1 MDMNEKRMH
10 SICFTGHRNAD
21 LSDVVHTL
29 MVLEMET
36 MVKRGYRD
44 FYAGGAVGWDA
55 FCSKEVIALK
65 KRRFKIRLHLI
76 LPCCF
81 EEQTRKWSV
90 EEKEELLEIQT
101 HADTVEYIS
110 EHYTKDCIKRR
121 NQRLADSAGLMWC
134 YYDKKRFRSGTGQ
147 TVRMAEKSG
156 LRIWN
161 FYVEAKSA
169 PRFPN

>member
-1 MDMNEKRMH
+1 MH
-10 SICFTGHRNAD
+10 CICFSGHRNIK
-21 LSDVVHTL
+21 
-29 MVLEMET
+29 VLYAVQGLLAAELKAMI
-36 MVKRGYRD
+36 KRGYRD

-81 EEQTRKWSV
+81 EEHTQKWSE
-90 EEKEELLEIQT
+90 EEKQELLDIQIQ
-101 HADTVEYIS
+101 ADTVEYIS
-110 EHYTKDCIKRR
+110 EHYTNDCMKQR
-121 NQRLADSAGLMWC
+121 NQRLVDSSGLMWC

-161 FYVEAKSA
+161 FFGEAISA
-169 PRFPN
+169 PQSPN